1 MRINIKEDF
10 REEKMCVRVC
20 ACMYARRMGVP
31 VEKGVGTV
39 SVKRERK
46 TQI

>member
-1 MRINIKEDF
+1 MRACI
-10 REEKMCVRVC
+10 VC
-20 ACMYARRMGVP
+20 ACMYPRRMGVP

-46 TQI
+46 TQTFRN

>member
-1 MRINIKEDF
+1 MRVF
-10 REEKMCVRVC
+10 AGMC
-20 ACMYARRMGVP
+20 ARRMGVP